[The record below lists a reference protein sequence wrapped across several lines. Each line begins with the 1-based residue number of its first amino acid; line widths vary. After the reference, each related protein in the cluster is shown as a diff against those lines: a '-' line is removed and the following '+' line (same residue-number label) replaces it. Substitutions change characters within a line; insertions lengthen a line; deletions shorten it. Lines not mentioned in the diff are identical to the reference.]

1 MPLIDRDQL
10 ELLKR
15 QIDDEYRLDMAA
27 IERLQRRFGN
37 HNPGSSL
44 PPQLAAQPVP
54 LMIDTP
60 AVPLASLESLAPSQP
75 DDLTGSLRAMFSNT
89 LRK

>member
-44 PPQLAAQPVP
+44 QFKFV
-54 LMIDTP
+54 
-60 AVPLASLESLAPSQP
+60 
-75 DDLTGSLRAMFSNT
+75 G
-89 LRK
+89 